1 MTRVQQVLMAALRD
15 AVHGNTLEDP
25 GLDGERWSSLLRLAD
40 EQEILPLIVD
50 CVYSC
55 PSFRNLREEDRK
67 GCSERAVQ
75 IAIRQAVQTNEF
87 LTLMLH
93 AQAQGLEPIVLK
105 GIVVRSLYPKPIL
118 RPSVDED
125 LLIPPEASADFHR
138 FFLLEGLTPDEPE
151 ADVEASDEL
160 SYHKHDSPTYIELHK
175 SPFAKS
181 DAYGDCNS
189 LFAGAEERTVRLTF
203 DDVTLRTL
211 EPTGHLLY
219 LICHAYKHFLYSGV
233 GVRQG
238 CDMGLFI
245 ESYGSEID
253 WPRIVRD
260 CALIRIDRFAAALF
274 RVAERHLGFSLPEAF
289 SGYDVDEGPL
299 LEDMLA
305 DGMYGTADEDR
316 LHSASITLDAVAA
329 QRQRRGAKGILAS
342 LFPPVSSLAGRYPYL
357 RKRPWLLPAAWL
369 QRIAGYLTN
378 HRTNASASVQI
389 GQQRIRLLRNYG
401 IID

>member
-25 GLDGERWSSLLRLAD
+25 GLDGEGWSSLLRLAD

-93 AQAQGLEPIVLK
+93 AQAQGLDPIVLK

-118 RPSVDED
+118 RLSVDED
-125 LLIPPEASADFHR
+125 LLISPGEAENYHR
-138 FFLLEGLTPDEPE
+138 FFLSEGLTPDDPE
-151 ADVEASDEL
+151 TDVEASDEL

-175 SPFAKS
+175 SPFTKS

-189 LFAGAEERTVRLTF
+189 LFAGAEKRGVRLSF

-211 EPTGHLLY
+211 APADHLLY

-233 GVRQG
+233 GIRQV
-238 CDMGLFI
+238 CDIVIFTAQY
-245 ESYGSEID
+245 EAEID
-253 WPRIVRD
+253 WECIVRG

-274 RVAERHLGFSLPEAF
+274 RVADRHLGFTVPEAF

-305 DGMYGTADEDR
+305 GGMYGTADEDR
-316 LHSASITLDAVAA
+316 LHSASITLDAVAS
-329 QRQRRGAKGILAS
+329 QRRGRGAKGILAS

-378 HRTNASASVQI
+378 HRTSASASVQI
-389 GQQRIRLLRNYG
+389 GQQRIGLLRNYG

>member
-25 GLDGERWSSLLRLAD
+25 GLDGEEWSSLLRLAD

-75 IAIRQAVQTNEF
+75 IAVRQAVQTNEF

-93 AQAQGLEPIVLK
+93 AQAQGLDPVVLK

-151 ADVEASDEL
+151 ADVDAADEL
-160 SYHKHDSPTYIELHK
+160 SYHKPDSPTYIELHK

-189 LFAGAEERTVRLTF
+189 LFAGAEERTVRLSF

-233 GVRQG
+233 GVRQV

-260 CALIRIDRFAAALF
+260 CASIRIDRFAAALF

-305 DGMYGTADEDR
+305 GGMYGTADEDR

-378 HRTNASASVQI
+378 HRTSASASVQI
-389 GQQRIRLLRNYG
+389 GQQRIGLLRNYG

>member
-93 AQAQGLEPIVLK
+93 AQAQGLDPIVLK

-118 RPSVDED
+118 RLSVDED
-125 LLIPPEASADFHR
+125 LLISPGEAENYHR
-138 FFLLEGLTPDEPE
+138 FFLSEGLTPDDPE
-151 ADVEASDEL
+151 TDVEASDEL

-175 SPFAKS
+175 SPFTKS

-189 LFAGAEERTVRLTF
+189 LFAGAEKRTVRLSF

-211 EPTGHLLY
+211 APAEHLLY

-233 GVRQG
+233 GVRQV

-260 CALIRIDRFAAALF
+260 CASIRIDRFAAALF
-274 RVAERHLGFSLPEAF
+274 RVADRHLGFTVPAAF

-305 DGMYGTADEDR
+305 GGMYGTADEDR

-357 RKRPWLLPAAWL
+357 RNRPWLLPAAWL
-369 QRIAGYLTN
+369 QRIAGYVTN
-378 HRTNASASVQI
+378 RRTSASASVQI
-389 GQQRIRLLRNYG
+389 GQQRITLLKQYG